1 MEMPSSSASNC
12 LAYSIRKPT
21 RHGRKSRPIS
31 FLKYQQRNSFVVPNS
46 RAICSLPSSGR
57 VKRRSATQRSSAS
70 RRCSFGRQII
80 IDFYHIITKTTGKPP
95 VKQNVTDS
103 KNIIS
108 NRWQPHGQRSG
119 YTDRERSIK
128 AEFCPTQPC
137 MLVFIVIFFQQ
148 SKTLGILSAK

>member
-1 MEMPSSSASNC
+1 MANPTLRARSFMEMPSSSASNC

-70 RRCSFGRQII
+70 RSRAKAHGSESTPIRPPSCSMILWQIASPNPVPG
-80 IDFYHIITKTTGKPP
+80 TKELSLTKRSKICNCCSLSIPIP
-95 VKQNVTDS
+95 VSCT
-103 KNIIS
+103 
-108 NRWQPHGQRSG
+108 
-119 YTDRERSIK
+119 
-128 AEFCPTQPC
+128 
-137 MLVFIVIFFQQ
+137 
-148 SKTLGILSAK
+148 